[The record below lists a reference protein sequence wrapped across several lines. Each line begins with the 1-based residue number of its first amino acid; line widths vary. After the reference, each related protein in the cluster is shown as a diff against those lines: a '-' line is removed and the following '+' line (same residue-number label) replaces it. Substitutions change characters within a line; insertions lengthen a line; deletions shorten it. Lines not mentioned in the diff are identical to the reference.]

1 MRARLRAVLAAGLAL
16 AENASAQPRRAP
28 AAGCTAAHHTLAV
41 ADAEGIDATE
51 APALAF
57 VGEGAVVV
65 WRARA
70 GALRLAAFDAAW
82 RPLGAPRELSREAGA
97 FAVAG
102 GPSSASVAYVERGRE
117 LTLARV
123 NARGEAQNV
132 PRLLFRAEGPLREVA
147 LTRTDVGSL
156 VVWRDDL
163 GQASALAVDV
173 RAAPRGA
180 VVAVGNA
187 RSLRL
192 AWLPSLGVAALVHE
206 GQSSGDDPSLVNLSA
221 SGEVIARLRWPAA
234 TAGPFELPAGL
245 SAAQV
250 TLGGLPTLL
259 RVPPGGATL
268 AAPESGVRERFTI
281 VAAAPDGAGAA
292 VVFHDA
298 STGRML
304 AARAPESGVTAAPA
318 VVRTGPLVPASVAAQ
333 GDGAA
338 VVTHRESGAHGGA
351 RVVATRVTCR
361 R

>member
-1 MRARLRAVLAAGLAL
+1 MRAPLRAVLAAGLAL
-16 AENASAQPRRAP
+16 AESASAQPRRAP
-28 AAGCTAAHHTLAV
+28 SAGCTAAHHTLAV
-41 ADAEGIDATE
+41 ADAEGVDATA

-57 VGEGAVVV
+57 VGDGAVAV
-65 WRARA
+65 WRARS

-82 RPLGAPRELSREAGA
+82 RPLGGPRELCREAGA
-97 FAVAG
+97 FAVVG
-102 GPSSASVAYVERGRE
+102 GPSSAAVAYVERGRE

-132 PRLLFRAEGPLREVA
+132 PRLLVRAEGALREVA
-147 LTRTDVGSL
+147 LTRTDAGSL

-163 GQASALAVDV
+163 GQAHALAVND

-180 VVAVGNA
+180 VVAVGAA
-187 RSLRL
+187 RSLHL
-192 AWLPSLGVAALVHE
+192 TWLPQQGVAALVHE
-206 GQSSGDDPSLVNLSA
+206 GQSPGDEPTLVSLSG
-221 SGEVIARLRWPAA
+221 SGEVIARLRWAA
-234 TAGPFELPAGL
+234 VTAGPFELPAGL

-268 AAPESGVRERFTI
+268 AAPEAGVRERFTL

-298 STGRML
+298 TTGRTL
-304 AARAPESGVTAAPA
+304 AGRAPESGVAAAPA
-318 VVRTGPLVPASVAAQ
+318 LVRTGPLVPASVALQ
-333 GDGAA
+333 SDGAA